1 MFALLKMLF
10 VYTALGPITG
20 IIGIPWTLLR
30 NDISWMYRAGM
41 WIAHAGVR
49 AGGIKVN
56 ITGYENVP
64 AGRACVFMSNHVSN
78 LDPPVLIPLIPGRTC
93 VMLKAELM
101 KIPILGRAMKMAQF
115 VPVERGGD
123 PAKAKVSIDAAIRA
137 LQSGL
142 HIVIFAEGTRSP
154 DGRLRAFK
162 KGPFYL
168 AKETGAPIIPVA
180 LSGTQHMM
188 RRGSMKVHPGTAE
201 IRILP
206 AIDSSRYATRDD
218 LMEAVRS
225 AINAALPAEMQNPV
239 LA

>member
-30 NDISWMYRAGM
+30 NDVSWMYRAGI
-41 WIAHAGVR
+41 WIARAGVR
-49 AGGIKVN
+49 AGGIKVK

-78 LDPPVLIPLIPGRTC
+78 LDPPVLIPLIPGRC
-93 VMLKAELM
+93 SVMLKAELM
-101 KIPILGRAMKMAQF
+101 RIPILGRAMRLAHF
-115 VPVERGGD
+115 VPVARGGE
-123 PAKAKVSIDAAIRA
+123 PSKAKASIDAAAKA

-154 DGRLRAFK
+154 DGRLRQFK
-162 KGPFYL
+162 KGPFFL

-180 LSGTQHMM
+180 LSGTQTMM
-188 RRGSMKVHPGTAE
+188 RVGSMKVHPGTA
-201 IRILP
+201 RIQLLP
-206 AIDSSRYATRDD
+206 AIHSSEYATREE
-218 LMEAVRS
+218 LMAAVRN

-239 LA
+239 LG